1 MVTQDDP
8 DSGRGSVT
16 RTRSR
21 HPVESPAATA
31 VALAAVLTGFWP
43 VTGVP
48 GGGLAAQEVPV
59 VGSRTVERPVSMD
72 AAISR
77 AREHNATLRM
87 ARDGARAASGEAGIA
102 RSALLPQ
109 LAVRAGWVRSDDP
122 VAAFGT
128 KLRHR
133 SFTSRD
139 LALAALNRPAPQDD
153 WTGAVGLQWAG
164 LDPAAWQRRIA
175 ADRGADAARL
185 SARWAEEAT
194 DYRTRVLYVEAASAE
209 ARLDAARAAR
219 AAAAGTLERFR
230 RRHDEGLL
238 TRAELLQAR
247 AELEAARAGVE
258 DAARLRTE
266 ARLLLGVHLGWGADT
281 VPVPMDTLALPPEPG
296 RARRSPNAPAPASR
310 ADLRAMEARVEAAEA
325 GLRAS
330 RAEFLPSAHLF
341 GELSRHSA
349 EPFGDGG
356 THWSVGAGIE
366 LPLFAGGRRLAGA
379 DVAEAQLRSARAALD
394 GALREATTEVV
405 RAREAVD
412 AARRVVDASTAA
424 HEAAVEGRELMR
436 RRFEEGL
443 ASAADLLAAEART
456 AAMRGR
462 AVEALAAYHTARA
475 RLELV
480 SGPDGAEGERGTVEG
495 ER

>member
-1 MVTQDDP
+1 MR
-8 DSGRGSVT
+8 RGPRDT
-16 RTRSR
+16 RLPRGVV
-21 HPVESPAATA
+21 PVA
-31 VALAAVLTGFWP
+31 VAAALIAVWP
-43 VTGVP
+43 VTGAP
-48 GGGLAAQEVPV
+48 GGGLVAQEGP
-59 VGSRTVERPVSMD
+59 GAASRAVERPVSMD

-87 ARDGARAASGEAGIA
+87 ARSGARAASGQAGIA

-139 LALAALNRPAPQDD
+139 LALDALNRPAPQDD

-164 LDPAAWQRRIA
+164 LDPAAWQRRMA

-209 ARLDAARAAR
+209 ARLEAARAAR
-219 AAAAGTLERFR
+219 EAAAGTLERFR
-230 RRHDEGLL
+230 RRHEEGLL
-238 TRAELLQAR
+238 TRADLLQAR
-247 AELEAARAGVE
+247 AELEAARAGLE
-258 DAARLRTE
+258 DAARLRSE

-281 VPVPMDTLALPPEPG
+281 VPVPTETLALPPEAG
-296 RARRSPNAPAPASR
+296 GAGDDEGGVTAVPAAR
-310 ADLRAMEARVEAAEA
+310 ADLRAMEARVAASEA

-330 RAEFLPSAHLF
+330 RAEFLPSAHMF

-379 DVAEAQLRSARAALD
+379 DVAEAELRSAQAALD

-412 AARRVVDASTAA
+412 AARRAVDASTAA

-480 SGPDGAEGERGTVEG
+480 SGPDRAEVEGGAMEGER
-495 ER
+495 

>member
-1 MVTQDDP
+1 MRTASRDP
-8 DSGRGSVT
+8 LWPPGVL
-16 RTRSR
+16 
-21 HPVESPAATA
+21 P
-31 VALAAVLTGFWP
+31 VALAATLSCFWP
-43 VTGVP
+43 VSGAP
-48 GGGLAAQEVPV
+48 GGGLAAQQVPAA
-59 VGSRTVERPVSMD
+59 GSRTVERPVSLD
-72 AAISR
+72 AAIAR
-77 AREHNATLRM
+77 AREHNARLRM
-87 ARDGARAASGEAGIA
+87 ARAGARAASGEAGVA

-139 LALAALNRPAPQDD
+139 LALDVLNRPAPRDD

-185 SARWAEEAT
+185 SARWAEETT
-194 DYRTRVLYVEAASAE
+194 DYRTRVLYVEAAAAE
-209 ARLDAARAAR
+209 ARLEAARAAR
-219 AAAAGTLERFR
+219 EAAAGTLERFR
-230 RRHDEGLL
+230 RRHEEGLL
-238 TRAELLQAR
+238 TRADLLQAR
-247 AELEAARAGVE
+247 AELEATRAEVE

-266 ARLLLGVHLGWGADT
+266 ARLLLGVHLGWDADT
-281 VPVPMDTLALPPEPG
+281 VPVPTDRLAVPPVPG
-296 RARRSPNAPAPASR
+296 GAQRAPSAAAPASR

-330 RAEFLPSAHLF
+330 RSEFLPSAHLF
-341 GELSRHSA
+341 GELSRHSV

-356 THWSVGAGIE
+356 TVWSVGAGIE
-366 LPLFAGGRRLAGA
+366 LPLFSGGRRWARA
-379 DVAEAQLRSARAALD
+379 DIAEAGLRSARAALD
-394 GALREATTEVV
+394 GALRAATTEVV

-412 AARRVVDASTAA
+412 AARRAVGASRAA
-424 HEAAVEGRELMR
+424 HDAAAEGRELMR

-456 AAMRGR
+456 AKMRGR
-462 AVEALAAYHTARA
+462 SVEALAAYHSARA

-480 SGPDGAEGERGTVEG
+480 SGPDRPQGDSSGSMEGER
-495 ER
+495 